1 MPAHKRQRLDSVA
14 AAIQQRHGPQALRLG
29 STLDDTLDIPHISTT
44 FPALDAITGCG
55 GFPVGAMTLLTGRS
69 TSGKLTL
76 AYKLLASAQRSVR
89 GDVAYNVGLLD
100 LSRTADPDYVAR
112 CGVHLDA
119 LLVARPA
126 IGPQTVQML
135 GDMIQTYQLRAVVVD
150 CLADLAVSATALRA
164 LNGML
169 GRLQQLLR
177 TMQCTVVL
185 LDEPRAPW
193 VRWMN
198 LDRTSQV
205 RWSSALHLEM
215 RREQWLHKNG
225 ALVGYRAQ
233 ARLLKSRW
241 VYGIRSAPVEIVF
254 NGVVRRRESW

>member
-1 MPAHKRQRLDSVA
+1 MSTQKRQRLDSAA
-14 AAIQQRHGPQALRLG
+14 AAIQQTYGPQALRRG

-55 GFPVGAMTLLTGRS
+55 GFPAGALTLLTGRS

-76 AYKLLASAQRSVR
+76 AYKLLASAQRGLR
-89 GDVAYNVGLLD
+89 GEVAHNVGLLD

-126 IGPQTVQML
+126 IGAQAVQML
-135 GDMIQTYQLRAVVVD
+135 GDMIQSYQLRAVVVD
-150 CLADLAVSATALRA
+150 SLADLAANPAGLRT
-164 LNGML
+164 LNGVL

-177 TMQCTVVL
+177 TTQCTLVL
-185 LDEPRAPW
+185 LEEPCAPW
-193 VRWMN
+193 RRWVN

-205 RWSSALHLEM
+205 RWAAALHVDIQ
-215 RREQWLHKNG
+215 REQWLRQNG

-241 VYGIRSAPVEIVF
+241 VYGIRRAPVEIVF
-254 NGVVRRRESW
+254 NGVVRSRESW

>member
-55 GFPVGAMTLLTGRS
+55 GFPAGAITLLTGRS

-76 AYKLLASAQRSVR
+76 AYKLLASAQRGLR

-126 IGPQTVQML
+126 IGPQTVQLL

-150 CLADLAVSATALRA
+150 CLADLALSPAALRTFH
-164 LNGML
+164 GML

-177 TMQCTVVL
+177 TTQCTLVL
-185 LDEPRAPW
+185 LDEPSAPW

-198 LDRTSQV
+198 LDRARPV

-215 RREQWLHKNG
+215 RREQWLRKNG

-233 ARLLKSRW
+233 ARLLRSHW

-254 NGVVRRRESW
+254 NGVVQSRESW

>member
-1 MPAHKRQRLDSVA
+1 MPARKRQQLDSAV

-55 GFPVGAMTLLTGRS
+55 GFPTGALTFLTGRS

-76 AYKLLASAQRSVR
+76 AYKLLASAQRGAR
-89 GDVAYNVGLLD
+89 GDVAHNVGLLD
-100 LSRTADPDYVAR
+100 LSRTADPDYVNR

-119 LLVARPA
+119 LLVARPG
-126 IGPQTVQML
+126 IGRQTVQLL

-150 CLADLAVSATALRA
+150 SLADLAGDNAALRT
-164 LNGML
+164 LGGML

-177 TMQCTVVL
+177 ATQCALVV
-185 LDEPRAPW
+185 LDEPAAPW
-193 VRWMN
+193 VRWVN
-198 LDRTSQV
+198 LDRGSPV
-205 RWSSALHLEM
+205 RWAAALHVEM
-215 RREQWLHKNG
+215 QREQWLRKNG

-254 NGVVRRRESW
+254 NGVVRSRESW